1 MSEPHIAQ
9 QLSTEQL
16 TRIAVAALEDIKA
29 KDITVLEV
37 GHLSSLFETMII
49 ASGDSN
55 RQVRSLADNVQKKL
69 KEAGASIIGNIRVGD
84 YAKVGSGSVVTKPVP
99 DGCTAVGVPA
109 QLINCPTCG
118 EPSKSMDQT
127 INPEDLGNII

>member
-1 MSEPHIAQ
+1 MSEPRHIAQ

-55 RQVRSLADNVQKKL
+55 RQVAPWPTTSAEEARRPAARSSASRA
-69 KEAGASIIGNIRVGD
+69 KEDEARGNGCWWTPAAWWCTSCIPALRCITTWKNSGARQGR
-84 YAKVGSGSVVTKPVP
+84 
-99 DGCTAVGVPA
+99 
-109 QLINCPTCG
+109 
-118 EPSKSMDQT
+118 
-127 INPEDLGNII
+127 